1 MIGAAMMKAGGHVVL
16 LEGLKKTGVFI
27 VYSPLVGLALGMIL
41 MLLLMWIVFRI
52 KNVKATNKVFRKLQL
67 VFASVI
73 LLATSIAFVLEVMH
87 MIEIRNINLPDLLL
101 LFIYLEVIGMVT
113 SYWRTLTIRLTYPLF
128 ISITALSRLIILQKK
143 DIDPSTLVY
152 EAGAILL
159 LAIAIVILKFRRSKF
174 LGIKL
179 DKDEI

>member
-1 MIGAAMMKAGGHVVL
+1 M
-16 LEGLKKTGVFI
+16 
-27 VYSPLVGLALGMIL
+27 L
-41 MLLLMWIVFRI
+41 MVDY
-52 KNVKATNKVFRKLQL
+52 FRKLQL
-67 VFASVI
+67 VFASII

-159 LAIAIVILKFRRSKF
+159 LAIAIVILKFRRSKL
-174 LGIKL
+174 LGIKF

>member
-1 MIGAAMMKAGGHVVL
+1 M
-16 LEGLKKTGVFI
+16 
-27 VYSPLVGLALGMIL
+27 L
-41 MLLLMWIVFRI
+41 MVDY
-52 KNVKATNKVFRKLQL
+52 FRKLQL
-67 VFASVI
+67 VFASII

>member
-1 MIGAAMMKAGGHVVL
+1 M
-16 LEGLKKTGVFI
+16 
-27 VYSPLVGLALGMIL
+27 L
-41 MLLLMWIVFRI
+41 MVDY
-52 KNVKATNKVFRKLQL
+52 FRKLQL

>member
-1 MIGAAMMKAGGHVVL
+1 M
-16 LEGLKKTGVFI
+16 FN
-27 VYSPLVGLALGMIL
+27 Y
-41 MLLLMWIVFRI
+41 
-52 KNVKATNKVFRKLQL
+52 FRKLQL

-73 LLATSIAFVLEVMH
+73 LLATSIAFVLEVKH

-128 ISITALSRLIILQKK
+128 IAITALSRLIILQKK
-143 DIDPSTLVY
+143 DIDPATLVY

-159 LAIAIVILKFRRSKF
+159 LAIAIVILKFRRSKL
-174 LGIKL
+174 LGIKF